1 MGGRFVRWSKIA
13 SVDRY
18 RNCPLCGKDIEF
30 KTYPEELVVRVLSI
44 VAVIGAA
51 YWAKE
56 RGGGYLGILLTVTA
70 VLVILYL
77 AASYRLRDQQ
87 RFQKALNAAT
97 ASGRPS

>member
-13 SVDRY
+13 NVDRS
-18 RNCPLCGKDIEF
+18 RNCPLCGRDIEF
-30 KTYPEELVVRVLSI
+30 RTYPEEVVVRVLTI

-56 RGGGYLGILLTVTA
+56 RGGGYLMILLTVTA

-77 AASYRLRDQQ
+77 AASFRLRNQQ
-87 RFQKALNAAT
+87 RFKK
-97 ASGRPS
+97 GRSAV